1 MRGRHSSQNGSHFI
15 LRHFVPLLTC
25 AAPRADRRLSSELSF
40 SPVGSETQT
49 RALPRSPRHRVH
61 TQQLVNFEVGSP
73 LIHALRLGRTE

>member
-40 SPVGSETQT
+40 SPVAAQKLK
-49 RALPRSPRHRVH
+49 RALSPVH
-61 TQQLVNFEVGSP
+61 PATAFTPSSW
-73 LIHALRLGRTE
+73 